1 MSRGGRGCPSIKC
14 VWKRSWCIG
23 KSHRPS
29 KGISGGLVGAGWKQL
44 WPIGLSTVLCWSLLL
59 LMALIH
65 LWWYLSHLLA
75 FEPLLSL
82 RGSAIFNSPA
92 RTAPHSHPFTP
103 VRWTQGCHT
112 HQPPYWCQRT
122 EQLRSLHISWLFYS
136 QIQFLLTGS
145 PATSWFISSLDSR
158 RSTSWSTAL
167 WKVKQRLSKIPS
179 FGEHY
184 KRYPNSTIHSPQ

>member
-29 KGISGGLVGAGWKQL
+29 KGISGGMVGAGWKQL

-65 LWWYLSHLLA
+65 LWWYLSHLSA

-92 RTAPHSHPFTP
+92 RTAPLSHPFTP
-103 VRWTQGCHT
+103 VRWTQGSSATLLVSEDWAAEVTAH
-112 HQPPYWCQRT
+112 
-122 EQLRSLHISWLFYS
+122 
-136 QIQFLLTGS
+136 LLTLLLPDPVS
-145 PATSWFISSLDSR
+145 FDRESCHL
-158 RSTSWSTAL
+158 L
-167 WKVKQRLSKIPS
+167 VYLLSG
-179 FGEHY
+179 FM
-184 KRYPNSTIHSPQ
+184 